1 MQQEN
6 NITTAPISK
15 LIRIVAIP
23 ASVGFFFETMYNIV
37 DSYFAGKLG
46 SEALAAVSISFPIF
60 FIIIALGYGLSS
72 GNTVI
77 MSHALGQQDKKKAY
91 YMGRQAIGFGVFVSF
106 FVMVAGLFLSPYL
119 FSTLGA
125 TGSYLDQ
132 ALIYTNPM
140 FYFAFFFIAVFTLDS
155 ILSAHG
161 DTKPY
166 RNFIIV
172 AFFLNIGFNPLLMY
186 GLNLGDITIIPKLGL
201 AGISYATVL
210 TQIIG
215 TVYLGYKVKKLGVFD
230 NTKISEY
237 KPEKSAYLDIAKQSL
252 PTSLSMMSIALG
264 IFIITYYI
272 SQFGSHV
279 VAAYG
284 LSTRIEQIALL
295 PLIGLG
301 VAAITLIGQ
310 NSGAGKLER
319 VKETISITLKYSL
332 YISVFCTASIFFGAK
347 FLLKFFTKDAM
358 ILDAGVEYLH
368 IASFLVLGYGVL
380 EIVDSV
386 FRGIKKPLFSLYL
399 GITRQIILPVIFF
412 FIATKLLSFG
422 VLGIWGFLFIIV
434 TLSAVFAFWYMRKI
448 IYTK

>member
-6 NITTAPISK
+6 SLTTAPISK
-15 LIRIVAIP
+15 LIRMIAIP
-23 ASVGFFFETMYNIV
+23 ASIGFFFNTMYNIV

-46 SEALAAVSISFPIF
+46 SEALTAVSISFPIF
-60 FIIIALGYGLSS
+60 FIILALGYGLSS

-91 YMGRQAIGFGVFVSF
+91 HIARQAMGFSVFVSF
-106 FVMVAGLFLSPYL
+106 FVTVVGLFLSPFL
-119 FSTLGA
+119 FKVLGA
-125 TGSYLDQ
+125 TGSYLNQ

-140 FYFAFFFIAVFTLDS
+140 FYFAFFFIAVFILNS

-161 DTKPY
+161 DTKSF
-166 RNFIIV
+166 RNFIITG
-172 AFFLNIGFNPLLMY
+172 FFLNIGFNPLLMY
-186 GLNLGDITIIPKLGL
+186 GLTIGDITIIPKLGL

-215 TVYLGYKVKKLGVFD
+215 TVYLGYKVKKIGVFE
-230 NTKISEY
+230 NMALSEY
-237 KPEKSAYLDIAKQSL
+237 KPEKLAYLDVAKQGL
-252 PTSLSMMSIALG
+252 PTSLSMMSVALG

-272 SQFGSHV
+272 SQFGSHI

-301 VAAITLIGQ
+301 VAAVTLIGQ
-310 NSGAGKLER
+310 NSGAGKIDR
-319 VKETISITLKYSL
+319 VKETISITLTYTL
-332 YISVFCTASIFFGAK
+332 YISVLCTAGIFFGAR
-347 FLLKFFTKDAM
+347 FLLQFFTKDTM

-368 IASFLVLGYGVL
+368 IASFLIFGYGVL
-380 EIVDSV
+380 ALVDSV

-399 GITRQIILPVIFF
+399 GITRQIILPTVFF
-412 FIATKLLSFG
+412 FIATKLFNLG
-422 VLGIWGFLFIIV
+422 IIGIWGSLFIIV
-434 TLSAVFAFWYMRKI
+434 TLSAIFAFYYMRKFVR
-448 IYTK
+448 

>member
-15 LIRIVAIP
+15 LIRMVAIP
-23 ASVGFFFETMYNIV
+23 ASIGFFFNTMYNIV
-37 DSYFAGKLG
+37 DSYFAGKIG

-60 FIIIALGYGLSS
+60 FIIIAIGYGLSS

-91 YMGRQAIGFGVFVSF
+91 RIARQAISFSVLISIFVA
-106 FVMVAGLFLSPYL
+106 VAGLFLSPYL
-119 FSTLGA
+119 FKILGA
-125 TGSYLDQ
+125 SGSYLDQ

-140 FYFAFFFIAVFTLDS
+140 FYFAFFFIAVFILNS

-161 DTKPY
+161 DTKSF

-172 AFFLNIGFNPLLMY
+172 GFFLNIGFNPLLMY
-186 GLNLGDITIIPKLGL
+186 GLNLGDITLIPKLGL

-215 TVYLGYKVKKLGVFD
+215 TVYLGYKVKKIGVFE
-230 NTKISEY
+230 NAKISEY
-237 KPEKSAYLDIAKQSL
+237 KPEKSAYQDIAKQGL
-252 PTSLSMMSIALG
+252 PTSLSMMSVALG

-301 VAAITLIGQ
+301 VAAVTLIGQ
-310 NSGAGKLER
+310 NSGAGRLDR
-319 VKETISITLKYSL
+319 VKETIDITLKYNL
-332 YISVFCTASIFFGAK
+332 YVSVLCTAGIFFGAK
-347 FLLKFFTKDAM
+347 FLLQFFTKDIM

-368 IASFLVLGYGVL
+368 IASFLVFGYGVL
-380 EIVDSV
+380 TLVDSV

-399 GITRQIILPVIFF
+399 GITRQIILPVVFF
-412 FIATKLLSFG
+412 FIATKILN
-422 VLGIWGFLFIIV
+422 LGIIGIWWSVFAIV
-434 TLSAVFAFWYMRKI
+434 ALSSVFAFWYMRRVVR
-448 IYTK
+448 

>member
-15 LIRIVAIP
+15 LIRMIAIP
-23 ASVGFFFETMYNIV
+23 ASVGFFFNTMYNIV
-37 DSYFAGKLG
+37 DSYFAGKIG

-60 FIIIALGYGLSS
+60 FIILALGYGLSS

-77 MSHALGQQDKKKAY
+77 MSHALGRQDKKKAY
-91 YMGRQAIGFGVFVSF
+91 HIARQAIVFSVFISIFVTVS
-106 FVMVAGLFLSPYL
+106 GLFLSPYL
-119 FSTLGA
+119 FKILGA

-140 FYFAFFFIAVFTLDS
+140 FYFAFFFIAVFILNS

-161 DTKPY
+161 DTKSF

-172 AFFLNIGFNPLLMY
+172 GFFLNIGFNPLLMY
-186 GLNLGDITIIPKLGL
+186 GLNLGDITLIPKLGL

-215 TVYLGYKVKKLGVFD
+215 MVYLGYKVKKIGVFD
-230 NTKISEY
+230 NAKISEY
-237 KPEKSAYLDIAKQSL
+237 KPEKSAYQDIAMQGL
-252 PTSLSMMSIALG
+252 PTSLSMMSVALG

-301 VAAITLIGQ
+301 VAAVTLIGQ
-310 NSGAGKLER
+310 NSGAGKLDR
-319 VKETISITLKYSL
+319 VKETISITLKYTL
-332 YISVFCTASIFFGAK
+332 YVSVLCTAGIFFGAK
-347 FLLKFFTKDAM
+347 FLLQFFTKDMM
-358 ILDAGVEYLH
+358 ILNAGVEYLH
-368 IASFLVLGYGVL
+368 IAAFLVFGYGILTLV
-380 EIVDSV
+380 ESV

-399 GITRQIILPVIFF
+399 GITRQIILPIVFF
-412 FIATKLLSFG
+412 FIATKVFDFG
-422 VLGIWGFLFIIV
+422 IIGIWGSVFIIV
-434 TLSAVFAFWYMRKI
+434 GLSAVFAFWYMRRVVR
-448 IYTK
+448 

>member
-6 NITTAPISK
+6 SLTTEPISK

-23 ASVGFFFETMYNIV
+23 ASIGFFFNTMYNIV

-46 SEALAAVSISFPIF
+46 SEALSAVSISFPIF
-60 FIIIALGYGLSS
+60 FIILALGYGLSS

-91 YMGRQAIGFGVFVSF
+91 HIARQAMGFSIFVSF
-106 FVMVAGLFLSPYL
+106 FVTVTGLFLSPYL
-119 FSTLGA
+119 FKILGA

-140 FYFAFFFIAVFTLDS
+140 FYFAFFFIGVFILNS

-161 DTKPY
+161 DAKSF

-172 AFFLNIGFNPLLMY
+172 GFILNIGFNPLLMY
-186 GLNLGDITIIPKLGL
+186 GLNIADITLIPKLGL

-215 TVYLGYKVKKLGVFD
+215 TIYLGYKVKKIGVFD
-230 NTKISEY
+230 DVTLSEY
-237 KPEKSAYLDIAKQSL
+237 KPEKLAYLDIAKQGL
-252 PTSLSMMSIALG
+252 PTSLSMMSVALG
-264 IFIITYYI
+264 IFIITYNI

-301 VAAITLIGQ
+301 VAAVTLIGQ
-310 NSGAGKLER
+310 NSGAGKSDR
-319 VKETISITLKYSL
+319 VKETISITLKYTL
-332 YISVFCTASIFFGAK
+332 YISVLCTAGIFFGAR
-347 FLLKFFTKDAM
+347 FLLQFFTKDTM

-368 IASFLVLGYGVL
+368 IASFLVFGYGVL
-380 EIVDSV
+380 TLVDSV

-399 GITRQIILPVIFF
+399 GITRQIILPTVFF
-412 FIATKLLSFG
+412 FIATKLLNLG
-422 VLGIWGFLFIIV
+422 IIGIWGSLFIVV
-434 TLSAVFAFWYMRKI
+434 TLSALFAFYYMK
-448 IYTK
+448 KSVK

>member
-6 NITTAPISK
+6 NLTTAPISK
-15 LIRIVAIP
+15 LIGMIAIP
-23 ASVGFFFETMYNIV
+23 ASIGFFFNTMYNIV

-46 SEALAAVSISFPIF
+46 VEALAAVSISFPIF
-60 FIIIALGYGLSS
+60 FIILALGYGLSS

-91 YMGRQAIGFGVFVSF
+91 HIARQAIGFSVFVSF
-106 FVMVAGLFLSPYL
+106 FVTVAGLFLSPYL
-119 FSTLGA
+119 FKILGA

-140 FYFAFFFIAVFTLDS
+140 FYFAFFFIAVFILNS

-161 DTKPY
+161 DTKSF
-166 RNFIIV
+166 RNFIV
-172 AFFLNIGFNPLLMY
+172 VGFFLNIGFNPLLMY
-186 GLNLGDITIIPKLGL
+186 GLHIGDITLIPKLGL

-215 TVYLGYKVKKLGVFD
+215 TVYLGYKVKKIGVFE
-230 NTKISEY
+230 NIALSEY
-237 KPEKSAYLDIAKQSL
+237 KPEKSAYLDIAKQGL
-252 PTSLSMMSIALG
+252 PTSLSMMSVALG

-301 VAAITLIGQ
+301 VAAVTLIGQ
-310 NSGAGKLER
+310 NRGAGKIDR
-319 VKETISITLKYSL
+319 VKEIISITLTYTL
-332 YISVFCTASIFFGAK
+332 YVSVLCTAGIFFGAR
-347 FLLKFFTKDAM
+347 FLLQFFTKDTM

-368 IASFLVLGYGVL
+368 IASFLVFGYGVL
-380 EIVDSV
+380 ALVDSV

-399 GITRQIILPVIFF
+399 GITRQIILPTVFF
-412 FIATKLLSFG
+412 FIATKLLNLG
-422 VLGIWGFLFIIV
+422 IIGIWGSLFMIV
-434 TLSAVFAFWYMRKI
+434 TLSAIFAFYYMRKFVR
-448 IYTK
+448 

>member
-6 NITTAPISK
+6 SLTTAPISK
-15 LIRIVAIP
+15 LIRMIAIP
-23 ASVGFFFETMYNIV
+23 ASIGFFFNTMYNIV

-46 SEALAAVSISFPIF
+46 SEALTAVSISFPIF
-60 FIIIALGYGLSS
+60 FIILALGYGLSS

-91 YMGRQAIGFGVFVSF
+91 HIARQTMGFSVFVSF
-106 FVMVAGLFLSPYL
+106 FVTVVGLFLSPFL
-119 FSTLGA
+119 FKVLGA

-140 FYFAFFFIAVFTLDS
+140 FYFAFFFIAVFILNS

-161 DTKPY
+161 DTKSF
-166 RNFIIV
+166 RNFIITG
-172 AFFLNIGFNPLLMY
+172 FFLNIGFNPLLMY
-186 GLNLGDITIIPKLGL
+186 GLTIGDITIIPKLGL

-215 TVYLGYKVKKLGVFD
+215 TVYLGYKVKKIGVFE
-230 NTKISEY
+230 NMALSEY
-237 KPEKSAYLDIAKQSL
+237 KPEKLAYLDVAKQGL
-252 PTSLSMMSIALG
+252 PTSLSMMSVALG

-272 SQFGSHV
+272 SQFGSHI

-301 VAAITLIGQ
+301 VAAVTLIGQ
-310 NSGAGKLER
+310 NSGAGKIDR
-319 VKETISITLKYSL
+319 VKETISITLTYTL
-332 YISVFCTASIFFGAK
+332 YISVLCTAGIFFGAR
-347 FLLKFFTKDAM
+347 FLLQFFTKDTM

-368 IASFLVLGYGVL
+368 IASFLVFGYGVL
-380 EIVDSV
+380 ALVDSV

-399 GITRQIILPVIFF
+399 GITRQIILPTVFF
-412 FIATKLLSFG
+412 FIATKLFNLG
-422 VLGIWGFLFIIV
+422 IIGIWGSLFIIV
-434 TLSAVFAFWYMRKI
+434 TLSAIFAFYYMRKFVR
-448 IYTK
+448 